1 MLTLFEQ
8 IDKGTLWR
16 STGGIHPPERKTL
29 SNRSPIK
36 TLPLADEYVVPLPQI
51 GESAVLIVKQGD
63 YVAKGAVLTK
73 GTHFGHLPAHAP
85 TSGHVSRIEQRP
97 GNHASGLEVM
107 SCVIKADGLDTQD
120 GNIHKALSADEVGQ
134 LTDKQLLTK
143 IQQAGIAGLGGAA
156 FPTHIKLSPAS
167 DIELVIINGIECE
180 PYITS
185 DDMIMREKSDEI
197 LNGIAIIHKLLTPKR
212 LIIAIEDNKPQ
223 AIEEMQHALN
233 RSSLPKDG
241 VRITSIPTLYP
252 SGGEKQLIQILTGQE
267 VPSGSIPAQLGIV
280 VQNVA
285 TAYAINEAV
294 LRNYPLIERVVTV
307 TGENTQLPGNYW
319 IPIGTPISHVLSQT
333 QFIGNEHDKVIIGG
347 PMMGYALHNDNAPT
361 LKGSN
366 CVLLPASDEL
376 APEQKEIP
384 CVRCGE
390 CAQVC
395 PAQLLPQQLFWHAKA
410 QEYDKATS
418 FNLADC
424 IECGCCTYVCP
435 SEIPL
440 VEYYR
445 IAKSAI
451 KAEAEEK
458 KQAELAKQR
467 FDLRTQR
474 LEDEK
479 RAREEKQKT
488 SAARRKAS
496 MSTSDKDAVALAM
509 AKIKAKKEAA
519 SAAAAQSQATD
530 SSSTG
535 TDADTKSQSK
545 RTDISAAVARAKAK
559 KAAQKAA
566 ATDKAIPT
574 PGSIPESTAPADDR
588 KAKIAA
594 AVARAKAKK
603 AGLKQGSAD
612 GIGSDE
618 SDTSTVKS
626 PPIADEVDNSAI
638 SAPVD
643 DKKARIA
650 AAVARAK
657 AKKAALKQKDDAD
670 TSTVKTPSIAD
681 EVDISTVNAPLIDDK
696 KARIAAT
703 IAKAKAKKAAAQLS
717 LDKADTSTV
726 KAPSIADEVDTST
739 VNAPLID
746 DKKARIAATIAKAK
760 AKKAAAQLSLDK
772 ADTSTVKAPSIADEV
787 DISTVKSPAID
798 DKKAR
803 IAATIAKAKAKKIAA
818 QLSLDKADTSTVKAP
833 SIADEVDI
841 STVKSPPLIDDKKA
855 RIAATIAKAKA
866 KKIAAQQDADQ
877 VTAPIDDKKA
887 RIAAAVAK
895 AKAKKAALNTGGT
908 KTEDDKD

>member
-16 STGGIHPPERKTL
+16 SIGGIHPPERKTL
-29 SNRSPIK
+29 SNKSSIK
-36 TLPLADEYVVPLPQI
+36 TFPLADEYVVPLPQV
-51 GESAVLIVKQGD
+51 GESAVLIVKPGD
-63 YVAKGAVLTK
+63 YVAKGTVLTK

-85 TSGHVSRIEQRP
+85 TSGHISSIAQRP
-97 GNHASGLEVM
+97 GNHASGLAVL
-107 SCVIKADGLDTQD
+107 SCVIKADGLDTID
-120 GNIHKALSADEVGQ
+120 AHIHQALSGDEVEQ
-134 LTDKQLLTK
+134 LTDKQLLAK
-143 IQQAGIAGLGGAA
+143 IQEAGIAGLGGAA

-167 DIELVIINGIECE
+167 DIELVVMNGIECE

-197 LNGIAIIHKLLTPKR
+197 LNGIAIIHRLLAPKR
-212 LIIAIEDNKPQ
+212 LIIAIEDNKPE
-223 AIEEMQHALN
+223 AIEAMQHALN
-233 RSSLPKDG
+233 RSSLPKNG
-241 VRITSIPTLYP
+241 VRITSVPTRYP

-267 VPSGSIPAQLGIV
+267 VPSGAIPAQLGIV

-307 TGENTQLPGNYW
+307 TGENAQLPGNYW
-319 IPIGTPISHVLSQT
+319 IPIGTPISHVLTQA

-376 APEQKEIP
+376 APDQKELP

-390 CAQVC
+390 CAHVC

-410 QEYDKATS
+410 QEYEKATS
-418 FNLADC
+418 YNLADC

-451 KAEAEEK
+451 KTEAEEK

-479 RAREEKQKT
+479 LAREAKQKA
-488 SAARRKAS
+488 SAARRKS
-496 MSTSDKDAVALAM
+496 NMSSSDKDAVVLAM
-509 AKIKAKKEAA
+509 ARIKAKKDATNPEVAA
-519 SAAAAQSQATD
+519 PAAD
-530 SSSTG
+530 STSTSSTG
-535 TDADTKSQSK
+535 HDTASETASETKSK
-545 RTDISAAVARAKAK
+545 RKDISAAVARAKAK
-559 KAAQKAA
+559 KTAQKAA
-566 ATDKAIPT
+566 TQDDNPSNTKEPD
-574 PGSIPESTAPADDR
+574 SDTALVDGK

-603 AGLKQGSAD
+603 AGLKHDAANKSTGTRAAEAETNKVNPPVDDKKAKIAAAVARAKAKKVAAQQD
-612 GIGSDE
+612 TDE
-618 SDTSTVKS
+618 TDTST
-626 PPIADEVDNSAI
+626 A

-650 AAVARAK
+650 ATVARAK
-657 AKKAALKQKDDAD
+657 AKKAAAQQGAVQA
-670 TSTVKTPSIAD
+670 TANTT
-681 EVDISTVNAPLIDDK
+681 NAP
-696 KARIAAT
+696 
-703 IAKAKAKKAAAQLS
+703 
-717 LDKADTSTV
+717 V
-726 KAPSIADEVDTST
+726 
-739 VNAPLID
+739 
-746 DKKARIAATIAKAK
+746 
-760 AKKAAAQLSLDK
+760 
-772 ADTSTVKAPSIADEV
+772 
-787 DISTVKSPAID
+787 
-798 DKKAR
+798 
-803 IAATIAKAKAKKIAA
+803 
-818 QLSLDKADTSTVKAP
+818 
-833 SIADEVDI
+833 
-841 STVKSPPLIDDKKA
+841 
-855 RIAATIAKAKA
+855 
-866 KKIAAQQDADQ
+866 
-877 VTAPIDDKKA
+877 DDKKA

-895 AKAKKAALNTGGT
+895 AKAKKAALNTST
-908 KTEDDKD
+908 KTEDYKD

>member
-16 STGGIHPPERKTL
+16 SIGGIHPPERKTL
-29 SNRSPIK
+29 SNKTPIK
-36 TLPLADEYVVPLPQI
+36 SLSLANEYVVPLPQV
-51 GESAVLIVKQGD
+51 GESAILIVKQGD
-63 YVAKGAVLTK
+63 YVAKGAILTK

-85 TSGHVSRIEQRP
+85 TSGHVSCIETRP
-97 GNHASGLEVM
+97 GNHASGLAVL
-107 SCVIKADGLDTQD
+107 SCVISADGLDTYD
-120 GNIHKALSADEVGQ
+120 ANIHPALSTDEVDQ

-180 PYITS
+180 PYITA

-197 LNGIAIIHKLLTPKR
+197 LNGIAIIHRLLAPKR
-212 LIIAIEDNKPQ
+212 LIIAIEDNKPE

-267 VPSGSIPAQLGIV
+267 VPSGAIPAQLGIV

-285 TAYAINEAV
+285 TAYAINDAI

-307 TGENTQLPGNYW
+307 TGDNTQLAGNYW
-319 IPIGTPISHVLSQT
+319 IPIGTPISHVLTRT
-333 QFIGNEHDKVIIGG
+333 QFIGDEHDKVIIGG

-366 CVLLPASDEL
+366 CILLPASDEL

-390 CAQVC
+390 CAHVC

-479 RAREEKQKT
+479 RAREEKQKA
-488 SAARRKAS
+488 SAARRKS
-496 MSTSDKDAVALAM
+496 NMSSSDKDAVALAM
-509 AKIKAKKEAA
+509 ARIKAKK
-519 SAAAAQSQATD
+519 AAANAEAD
-530 SSSTG
+530 STSTLSTG
-535 TDADTKSQSK
+535 SVTDTGAENK
-545 RTDISAAVARAKAK
+545 RKDISAAVARAKAK

-566 ATDKAIPT
+566 ASQDDTASNIT
-574 PGSIPESTAPADDR
+574 SSMPETSAPADER
-588 KAKIAA
+588 QAKIAA

-603 AGLKQGSAD
+603 AGLKQDAADSSTGNGSENTGSVNAPVDDKKARIAATVAKAKAKKAAAQLSAD
-612 GIGSDE
+612 E
-618 SDTSTVKS
+618 ADTSTV
-626 PPIADEVDNSAI
+626 

-650 AAVARAK
+650 ATVAKAK
-657 AKKAALKQKDDAD
+657 AKKAAAQLSADEAD
-670 TSTVKTPSIAD
+670 TSTVNTP
-681 EVDISTVNAPLIDDK
+681 VDDK

-717 LDKADTSTV
+717 ADEADTNTISVPVDDKKARIAATVAKAKAKKAAAQLSADEADTSTV
-726 KAPSIADEVDTST
+726 NTPV
-739 VNAPLID
+739 D

-760 AKKAAAQLSLDK
+760 AKKAAAQLS
-772 ADTSTVKAPSIADEV
+772 ADEADSSTVSDPV
-787 DISTVKSPAID
+787 D

-803 IAATIAKAKAKKIAA
+803 IAAT
-818 QLSLDKADTSTVKAP
+818 
-833 SIADEVDI
+833 
-841 STVKSPPLIDDKKA
+841 
-855 RIAATIAKAKA
+855 
-866 KKIAAQQDADQ
+866 
-877 VTAPIDDKKA
+877 
-887 RIAAAVAK
+887 VAK
-895 AKAKKAALNTGGT
+895 AKAKKAAAQLSADEADT
-908 KTEDDKD
+908 

>member
-16 STGGIHPPERKTL
+16 SIGGIHPPERKKL
-29 SNRSPIK
+29 SNRTPIK
-36 TLPLADEYVVPLPQI
+36 TLPLADEYLVPLPQV

-73 GTHFGHLPAHAP
+73 GTHFGHLSAHAP
-85 TSGHVSRIEQRP
+85 TSGHVSCIETRP
-97 GNHASGLEVM
+97 GNHASGLAVL
-107 SCVIKADGLDTQD
+107 SCVIKADGLETHD
-120 GNIHKALSADEVGQ
+120 GNIHPALSADEVDQ

-197 LNGIAIIHKLLTPKR
+197 LNGIAIIHRLLTPKR
-212 LIIAIEDNKPQ
+212 LIIAIEDNKPE

-233 RSSLPKDG
+233 RSSLPKGG
-241 VRITSIPTLYP
+241 VRITSVPTLYP

-267 VPSGSIPAQLGIV
+267 VPSGAIPAQLGIV

-285 TAYAINEAV
+285 TAYAINEAI

-307 TGENTQLPGNYW
+307 TGDNTQEPGNYW
-319 IPIGTPISHVLSQT
+319 IPIGTPISHVLTQT

-366 CVLLPASDEL
+366 CILLPAGDEL
-376 APEQKEIP
+376 APEQKELP

-390 CAQVC
+390 CAHVC

-418 FNLADC
+418 YNLADC

-479 RAREEKQKT
+479 RAREEKQKA
-488 SAARRKAS
+488 SAARRKS
-496 MSTSDKDAVALAM
+496 NMSSSDKDAVALAM
-509 AKIKAKKEAA
+509 ARIKAKKEAA
-519 SAAAAQSQATD
+519 NAEANSTAAPQVTD
-530 SSSTG
+530 STSGSSTAAG
-535 TDADTKSQSK
+535 SETQSK
-545 RTDISAAVARAKAK
+545 RKDISAAVARAKAK
-559 KAAQKAA
+559 KAAQKEAA
-566 ATDKAIPT
+566 IQDDKASNIT
-574 PGSIPESTAPADDR
+574 SSMPETNTPADER
-588 KAKIAA
+588 QVKIAA

-603 AGLKQGSAD
+603 AGLKQDTADSSA
-612 GIGSDE
+612 GISSDAANISTVNTPVDDKKARIAATVAKAKAKKAAAQQGADEANTNTVSDPVDDIKARIATTVAKTKAKKAAAQQNSDE
-618 SDTSTVKS
+618 ADTSPV
-626 PPIADEVDNSAI
+626 

-650 AAVARAK
+650 ATVARAK
-657 AKKAALKQKDDAD
+657 AKKAALQQSADEAD
-670 TSTVKTPSIAD
+670 T
-681 EVDISTVNAPLIDDK
+681 NAVSAPVDDK
-696 KARIAAT
+696 KARIAATIARAKAKKAAAQQGADEAGTSPISAPVDDKKTRIAAT
-703 IAKAKAKKAAAQLS
+703 IAKAKAKKAAL
-717 LDKADTSTV
+717 K
-726 KAPSIADEVDTST
+726 
-739 VNAPLID
+739 
-746 DKKARIAATIAKAK
+746 
-760 AKKAAAQLSLDK
+760 
-772 ADTSTVKAPSIADEV
+772 
-787 DISTVKSPAID
+787 IST
-798 DKKAR
+798 
-803 IAATIAKAKAKKIAA
+803 
-818 QLSLDKADTSTVKAP
+818 
-833 SIADEVDI
+833 E
-841 STVKSPPLIDDKKA
+841 
-855 RIAATIAKAKA
+855 
-866 KKIAAQQDADQ
+866 
-877 VTAPIDDKKA
+877 
-887 RIAAAVAK
+887 
-895 AKAKKAALNTGGT
+895 
-908 KTEDDKD
+908 TEHDKD

>member
-1 MLTLFEQ
+1 MLTLFEH

-16 STGGIHPPERKTL
+16 PIGGIHPPERKNL
-29 SNRSPIK
+29 SNRKPIK
-36 TLPLADEYVVPLPQI
+36 TLPLADEYVVPLPQV

-63 YVAKGAVLTK
+63 YVAKGAILTK
-73 GTHFGHLPAHAP
+73 GTHFGHLAAHAP
-85 TSGHVSRIEQRP
+85 TSGHISCIEERP
-97 GNHASGLEVM
+97 GNHASGLAVL
-107 SCVIKADGLDTQD
+107 SCVINADGLDTYD
-120 GNIHKALSADEVGQ
+120 ANIHPPLSSNEVDQ

-180 PYITS
+180 PYITA
-185 DDMIMREKSDEI
+185 DDMIMREESDEI
-197 LNGIAIIHKLLTPKR
+197 LNGIAIIHRLLAPKR
-212 LIIAIEDNKPQ
+212 LIIAIEDNKPE

-233 RSSLPKDG
+233 RSSLPKEG

-267 VPSGSIPAQLGIV
+267 VPSGAIPAQLGIV

-285 TAYAINEAV
+285 TAYAINQAIV
-294 LRNYPLIERVVTV
+294 RNVPLIERVVTV
-307 TGENTQLPGNYW
+307 TGDNIQRAGNYW
-319 IPIGTPISHVLSQT
+319 IPIGTPISHVLTQT
-333 QFIGNEHDKVIIGG
+333 QFIGDEHDKVIIGG

-366 CVLLPASDEL
+366 CILLPARDEL
-376 APEQKEIP
+376 APEQKELP

-390 CAQVC
+390 CAEVC

-445 IAKSAI
+445 IAKAAI

-479 RAREEKQKT
+479 RAREAKQKA
-488 SAARRKAS
+488 SAQRRKS
-496 MSTSDKDAVALAM
+496 NMSSSDKDAVAVAM
-509 AKIKAKKEAA
+509 ARIKAKK
-519 SAAAAQSQATD
+519 AAANAQAD
-530 SSSTG
+530 STSTTSTRAG
-535 TDADTKSQSK
+535 AETETGSDNK
-545 RTDISAAVARAKAK
+545 RQDISAAVARAKAK
-559 KAAQKAA
+559 KAAQKSAA
-566 ATDKAIPT
+566 AQDVTASNIT
-574 PGSIPESTAPADDR
+574 SSMPETSAPADER
-588 KAKIAA
+588 QAKIAA

-603 AGLKQGSAD
+603 AGLKQDAADSSTGISA
-612 GIGSDE
+612 E
-618 SDTSTVKS
+618 DTDTL
-626 PPIADEVDNSAI
+626 N
-638 SAPVD
+638 APVD

-657 AKKAALKQKDDAD
+657 AKKAALKQETADSSTGISVAD
-670 TSTVKTPSIAD
+670 TDTL
-681 EVDISTVNAPLIDDK
+681 NAPVDDK

-703 IAKAKAKKAAAQLS
+703 VAKAKAKKAAAQLS
-717 LDKADTSTV
+717 ADEADTSTV
-726 KAPSIADEVDTST
+726 SASV
-739 VNAPLID
+739 
-746 DKKARIAATIAKAK
+746 
-760 AKKAAAQLSLDK
+760 
-772 ADTSTVKAPSIADEV
+772 
-787 DISTVKSPAID
+787 
-798 DKKAR
+798 
-803 IAATIAKAKAKKIAA
+803 
-818 QLSLDKADTSTVKAP
+818 
-833 SIADEVDI
+833 
-841 STVKSPPLIDDKKA
+841 
-855 RIAATIAKAKA
+855 
-866 KKIAAQQDADQ
+866 
-877 VTAPIDDKKA
+877 DDKKA

-895 AKAKKAALNTGGT
+895 AKAKKAALKISNNT
-908 KTEDDKD
+908 EHDKD